1 MHSLTRIKVLQRRC
15 TVFHSQCE
23 SVLLRYQ
30 DEDRMLHAE
39 EEAIV
44 EQIAGLKLLLDT
56 LRAENRQLSREE
68 IYSLLRRQSIVRRQ
82 IRDLQLQI
90 TQIQEKRCE
99 LEKKTQEF
107 QEKSKYW
114 LRKEGNYQRWIV
126 RQKKFYIQREIQQEE
141 AESEE
146 II

>member
-30 DEDRMLHAE
+30 DEGRMLHAE

-44 EQIAGLKLLLDT
+44 EQITGLKLLLDT

-126 RQKKFYIQREIQQEE
+126 RQKRFYIQREIQQEE

>member
-90 TQIQEKRCE
+90 TEIQEKRCE

-126 RQKKFYIQREIQQEE
+126 RQKRFYIQREIQQEE

>member
-68 IYSLLRRQSIVRRQ
+68 IYSLLRRQSIIRRQ

-126 RQKKFYIQREIQQEE
+126 RQKRFYIQREIQQEE

>member
-126 RQKKFYIQREIQQEE
+126 RQKRFYIQREIQQEE
-141 AESEE
+141 AEAEE